1 MVPVTTST
9 TSTTSKIK
17 QCVVSDQLMP
27 SPSNLLC
34 GSSLARERM
43 QEKAEQVRE
52 HFVLF
57 FLENVFLCQDRLAR
71 MNTKQKPG
79 TPLVEN

>member
-1 MVPVTTST
+1 MDVLVDTSADIFVVFDHFKLPGPREVPENLELPKVLSTGRFDEVT
-9 TSTTSKIK
+9 K
-17 QCVVSDQLMP
+17 
-27 SPSNLLC
+27 LL
-34 GSSLARERM
+34 
-43 QEKAEQVRE
+43 V
-52 HFVLF
+52 VLF